1 MIIITFTKLYWLI
14 LFVAAGIIYTSQDL
28 SAGVFIYIFI
38 FGITFIIMF
47 YSVIMNLSHFMQ
59 KETYFVSKAIRYQL
73 IEGGN
78 HFKNLIHH
86 RTISFRFL
94 LGYSLIF
101 IFLFYIYGVFDLFQN
116 GCNEE
121 YWKSCEKDHFSPI
134 FEKNSTSENV
144 IISTSYI
151 LGFYINMQEIGV
163 LSASWKHLLFSILVA
178 LDVYIQKI
186 EYFFFIKNIRNRRDY
201 RILSNK
207 NVGLKAI
214 ISMDKMKIRKKYYI

>member
-186 EYFFFIKNIRNRRDY
+186 EYFFFIKNT
-201 RILSNK
+201 
-207 NVGLKAI
+207 
-214 ISMDKMKIRKKYYI
+214 